1 VSCTL
6 NTKYGEKMG
15 LEDQHALNGAEMFVP
30 ATFSSPAIG
39 DIREDDVAGT
49 ITRHSGAGG
58 ETQNAAFVMASG
70 QSGACIESDVSVTLT
85 CLHEAPIA
93 FQSTCRAEDAETDL
107 SPTLRRHDPMAVM
120 QAIPIHDQATRHA
133 GKRGEHS
140 DGKGN
145 GLGVGQPGDPAPTLT
160 KGDKHAVAQPMA
172 FKIRSGIEREDGSR
186 GSTNIGKQAGKG
198 FLGSEERAF
207 TVGTTQDQHV
217 AVPVGFRKTSRAKE
231 VDGHET
237 WVEGEVSNTL
247 NTFDVG
253 DMRAVDL
260 VAQPVA
266 FRDTADCLTAAY
278 GTKWNGNASADNG
291 SLFAAQPVAH
301 SLRGEGF
308 DASEDGTGRGIPLVP
323 VGKGSHWDDPRNPRP
338 TLNQAS
344 QGSGAIGYGNQEL
357 FAQRGGG
364 LVPDIAPTL
373 DQRAGRSGENSFAT
387 SGGLVPVGTDLYNGA
402 MTGDIAA
409 TMGTNGSSINGSGP
423 TVLQPLAT
431 DIKQVQWA
439 SGGGQ
444 VENDTAQALRSN
456 AEYNYQFARVA
467 MRVRRLMPVECE
479 RLQGFPDGWTD
490 VPWRGKPTSPD
501 GPRYKALGNSMAVNC
516 MRWIGERIQQ
526 VEDIHGD

>member
-1 VSCTL
+1 
-6 NTKYGEKMG
+6 MG
-15 LEDQHALNGAEMFVP
+15 NPIAVARYLGNAEGGAREVPFLTCHNIGGTAGISNQTPLVAHALRGEGFDASEDGTGRGTPLVP
-30 ATFSSPAIG
+30 VSM
-39 DIREDDVAGT
+39 RESGQGYWMEDVVAGT
-49 ITRHSGAGG
+49 IDANMGMSGHA
-58 ETQNAAFVMASG
+58 NR
-70 QSGACIESDVSVTLT
+70 
-85 CLHEAPIA
+85 P
-93 FQSTCRAEDAETDL
+93 
-107 SPTLRRHDPMAVM
+107 AV
-120 QAIPIHDQATRHA
+120 I
-133 GKRGEHS
+133 
-140 DGKGN
+140 
-145 GLGVGQPGDPAPTLT
+145 
-160 KGDKHAVAQPMA
+160 AQPVA
-172 FKIRSGIEREDGSR
+172 FHPTQDPISSEDGTTHAMGC
-186 GSTNIGKQAGKG
+186 GSKG
-198 FLGSEERAF
+198 GAA
-207 TVGTTQDQHV
+207 TV
-217 AVPVGFRKTSRAKE
+217 A
-231 VDGHET
+231 
-237 WVEGEVSNTL
+237 
-247 NTFDVG
+247 
-253 DMRAVDL
+253 

>member
-1 VSCTL
+1 
-6 NTKYGEKMG
+6 
-15 LEDQHALNGAEMFVP
+15 
-30 ATFSSPAIG
+30 
-39 DIREDDVAGT
+39 
-49 ITRHSGAGG
+49 
-58 ETQNAAFVMASG
+58 
-70 QSGACIESDVSVTLT
+70 VTLT

-93 FQSTCRAEDAETDL
+93 FQSVDHGADAATDL
-107 SPTLRRHDPMAVM
+107 SPTLRRHDLM
-120 QAIPIHDQATRHA
+120 
-133 GKRGEHS
+133 
-140 DGKGN
+140 
-145 GLGVGQPGDPAPTLT
+145 
-160 KGDKHAVAQPMA
+160 AVAQPMA

-186 GSTNIGKQAGKG
+186 GSTNVGKMAGKG

-266 FRDTADCLTAAY
+266 HD
-278 GTKWNGNASADNG
+278 
-291 SLFAAQPVAH
+291 
-301 SLRGEGF
+301 LRGEGF

-323 VGKGSHWDDPRNPRP
+323 VGKGLHWDDPRNPHP

-423 TVLQPLAT
+423 TVLQPLTLAIRGRGDGRDLEWRQDGSANALLTPNGGRDGLSVAT
-431 DIKQVQWA
+431 VAQPVA
-439 SGGGQ
+439 SENGEIASTLRTGG
-444 VENDTAQALRSN
+444 NDHADV
-456 AEYNYQFARVA
+456 YNSVATA

>member
-1 VSCTL
+1 LVGNPIAVARYLGNAEGGAREVPFLTCHNIGGTAGISNQTPL
-6 NTKYGEKMG
+6 VA
-15 LEDQHALNGAEMFVP
+15 HALRGEGFDASEDGTGRGTPLVP
-30 ATFSSPAIG
+30 VSM
-39 DIREDDVAGT
+39 RESGQGYWMEDVVAGT
-49 ITRHSGAGG
+49 IDANMGMSGHA
-58 ETQNAAFVMASG
+58 NR
-70 QSGACIESDVSVTLT
+70 
-85 CLHEAPIA
+85 P
-93 FQSTCRAEDAETDL
+93 
-107 SPTLRRHDPMAVM
+107 AV
-120 QAIPIHDQATRHA
+120 I
-133 GKRGEHS
+133 
-140 DGKGN
+140 
-145 GLGVGQPGDPAPTLT
+145 
-160 KGDKHAVAQPMA
+160 AQPVA
-172 FKIRSGIEREDGSR
+172 FHPTQDPISSEDGTTHAMGC
-186 GSTNIGKQAGKG
+186 GSKG
-198 FLGSEERAF
+198 GAA
-207 TVGTTQDQHV
+207 TV
-217 AVPVGFRKTSRAKE
+217 A
-231 VDGHET
+231 
-237 WVEGEVSNTL
+237 
-247 NTFDVG
+247 
-253 DMRAVDL
+253 